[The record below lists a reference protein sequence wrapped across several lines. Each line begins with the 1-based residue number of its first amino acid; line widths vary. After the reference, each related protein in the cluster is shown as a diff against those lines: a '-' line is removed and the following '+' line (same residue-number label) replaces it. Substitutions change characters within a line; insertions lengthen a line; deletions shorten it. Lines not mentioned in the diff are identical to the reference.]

1 MLAPK
6 ITLNS
11 TMSSY
16 KFTVPVG
23 NSWLLELPDLQQPD
37 GDSNPLDLSQKQI
50 KLQSERKIEFLKYNN
65 QTQVFYIAKNAT
77 TQDDIG
83 EYHATIVLIDS
94 IATKD
99 EIFLTNLTVT
109 IVDLE
114 SLIDMQDMN
123 EIAEKNDLGVDPIQ
137 NS

>member
-50 KLQSERKIEFLKYNN
+50 KL
-65 QTQVFYIAKNAT
+65 
-77 TQDDIG
+77 
-83 EYHATIVLIDS
+83 
-94 IATKD
+94 
-99 EIFLTNLTVT
+99 
-109 IVDLE
+109 
-114 SLIDMQDMN
+114 
-123 EIAEKNDLGVDPIQ
+123 
-137 NS
+137 